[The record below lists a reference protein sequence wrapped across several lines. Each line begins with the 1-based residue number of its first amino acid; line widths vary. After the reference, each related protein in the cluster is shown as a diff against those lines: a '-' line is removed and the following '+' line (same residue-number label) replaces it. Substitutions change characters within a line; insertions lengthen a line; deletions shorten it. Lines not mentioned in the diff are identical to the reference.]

1 MTKFLVFFAVLAFA
15 SVLAKAAPPPRPFIG
30 QVNENLPAKIAA
42 DWLEKL
48 DEDDL
53 EFLRQNLF
61 IRPKLELNGKF
72 TLLFFTKTLMQYS
85 LEQYKVV

>member
-1 MTKFLVFFAVLAFA
+1 MEWLLTEKEHFDSDLDKNKDGFLD
-15 SVLAKAAPPPRPFIG
+15 
-30 QVNENLPAKIAA
+30 EA
-42 DWLEKL
+42 DRLEKL

-72 TLLFFTKTLMQYS
+72 TLLFFIST
-85 LEQYKVV
+85 